1 MSNTYRLKFR
11 YWTDACAVY
20 NALTGETHLFDNDY
34 GGLLEAFSKRP
45 VSRLESIEMF
55 AERFAF
61 DSSAELEEAL
71 NLFLSD
77 CRRLFLLP
85 SDENSAL

>member
-1 MSNTYRLKFR
+1 MSNISRLKFR

-20 NALTGETHLFDNDY
+20 NTLTGETHLFDNDY
-34 GGLLEAFSKRP
+34 GWLLESFFKKR
-45 VSRLESIEMF
+45 VSRLESIDMF

-71 NLFLSD
+71 DLFLSE
-77 CRRLFLLP
+77 CYRLFLLP
-85 SDENSAL
+85 SDENVAL